1 MIKLEREGSGWND
14 YFSIFNNHFTNVF
27 LNLRSLGSL
36 LLFIGAIVLGISNL
50 SFLFNCSAS
59 TIVMVLLLGSS
70 LLFLLMYGCIS
81 EERENNEN
89 KNSQSGLA

>member
-1 MIKLEREGSGWND
+1 MIILA
-14 YFSIFNNHFTNVF
+14 FLIIILLTFF

-36 LLFIGAIVLGISNL
+36 LLFIGAMVLGISNL

>member
-1 MIKLEREGSGWND
+1 MIVLA
-14 YFSIFNNHFTNVF
+14 F
-27 LNLRSLGSL
+27 LIIILITFLFNLRSLGLL

-50 SFLFNCSAS
+50 SFLFNCNVS
-59 TIVMVLLLGSS
+59 TIVMVLLLGIG

-81 EERENNEN
+81 EEREKKQN

>member
-1 MIKLEREGSGWND
+1 MIILA
-14 YFSIFNNHFTNVF
+14 F
-27 LNLRSLGSL
+27 LIIILLTFLFNLRSLGSL

-50 SFLFNCSAS
+50 SFLLNCSAS

-81 EERENNEN
+81 EEREKKEN

>member
-1 MIKLEREGSGWND
+1 MND
-14 YFSIFNNHFTNVF
+14 VIVLAF
-27 LNLRSLGSL
+27 LIIILITFLFNLRSLGSL

-50 SFLFNCSAS
+50 SFLFNCNVS
-59 TIVMVLLLGSS
+59 TIVMVLLLGIG

-81 EERENNEN
+81 EEREKKQN